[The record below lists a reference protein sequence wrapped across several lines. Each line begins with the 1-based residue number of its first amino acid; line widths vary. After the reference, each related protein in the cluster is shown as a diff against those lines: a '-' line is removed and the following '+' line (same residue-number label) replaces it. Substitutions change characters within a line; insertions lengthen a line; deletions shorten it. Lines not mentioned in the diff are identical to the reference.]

1 LLGFAAGAG
10 GFALI
15 NLGAW
20 VVALAAH
27 QTIQTGNA
35 PEALYT
41 SPNAVA
47 MFLEPP
53 VALAAG
59 FALYAGERR
68 DRLVAIAAL
77 AVMLPALYPHNVFL
91 AMWAEVTIFGL
102 FAFVLLL
109 SALLWRGWR
118 AYATTSDGFA
128 RPLVWGTA
136 AAFVAI
142 TVHGF
147 FDTPYFKNDL
157 AVEFWTLAALEVAAL
172 WAFAVGAT

>member
-1 LLGFAAGAG
+1 MRPYVSTNRL
-10 GFALI
+10 
-15 NLGAW
+15 
-20 VVALAAH
+20 
-27 QTIQTGNA
+27 
-35 PEALYT
+35 PE
-41 SPNAVA
+41 
-47 MFLEPP
+47 
-53 VALAAG
+53 
-59 FALYAGERR
+59 
-68 DRLVAIAAL
+68 
-77 AVMLPALYPHNVFL
+77 LYPHNVFL

-118 AYATTSDGFA
+118 AYATTSDAFA

-172 WAFAVGAT
+172 WAFAVGATRKGSPQR